1 MPLDTLTE
9 FPEQRLSS
17 DLMRIS
23 SELQRGDR
31 TGRSLDELYETL
43 TQYDREAS
51 NGSVKPD
58 TPAAPAP
65 KPVSGSLEAHRL
77 TVLIAMVQNT
87 RSELRARALNLAERI
102 EAHEA
107 AREAQACYGTAA
119 QRELARSVVPEVLS
133 QS

>member
-1 MPLDTLTE
+1 MSLETPTE
-9 FPEQRLSS
+9 FPEHRLSH

-51 NGSVKPD
+51 DGSLKPD
-58 TPAAPAP
+58 TQVAPTP
-65 KPVSGSLEAHRL
+65 KPASGSLEAHRL

-119 QRELARSVVPEVLS
+119 QRELVRPALPEVLT

>member
-1 MPLDTLTE
+1 MPLDTE
-9 FPEQRLSS
+9 FPEQRLSH
-17 DLMRIS
+17 DLKRIS
-23 SELQRGDR
+23 SELQRGDQ

-43 TQYDREAS
+43 TQYDREARD
-51 NGSVKPD
+51 GSQASD
-58 TPAAPAP
+58 TPAAPAS
-65 KPVSGSLEAHRL
+65 KPASGSLEAHRL

-102 EAHEA
+102 EAHDA

-119 QRELARSVVPEVLS
+119 QRELARPAIPGVLS

>member
-9 FPEQRLSS
+9 FPEQRLSH

-51 NGSVKPD
+51 DGSSGSD
-58 TPAAPAP
+58 TQVAPVP
-65 KPVSGSLEAHRL
+65 KPASSSFEAHRL
-77 TVLIAMVQNT
+77 TVLIAMVQNA

-107 AREAQACYGTAA
+107 SREAQTCYGTAV
-119 QRELARSVVPEVLS
+119 QRELACPALPEVLS